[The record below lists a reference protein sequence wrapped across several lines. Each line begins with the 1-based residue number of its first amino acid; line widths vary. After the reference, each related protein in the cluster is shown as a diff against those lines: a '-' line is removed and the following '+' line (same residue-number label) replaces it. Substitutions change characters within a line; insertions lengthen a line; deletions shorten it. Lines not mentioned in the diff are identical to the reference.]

1 MRIVYMGTPE
11 FAVPPLRALCE
22 CGRAPVM
29 TVTQPDRRR
38 DRGKRLQSPPVKD
51 MSGEYAIPVIQPL
64 SLTNNTE
71 FRELLTDAAPDLIVV
86 AAYGRI
92 LPADVLSLPRLG
104 CINIHASIL
113 PAYRGAAPIQRAV
126 MNGERETGVT
136 LMHMAETMDTGDII
150 AVRKTNIENKT
161 AGELF
166 DELSRMGARLLT
178 DTLPCIETGRAPRR
192 PQDESK
198 ACYAPMIR
206 KEDAHVD
213 FSKSSDAV
221 CSLIRGMNPH
231 PIAFARMGDAM
242 LKLWE
247 AFPIPVTR
255 PGPAGTAVSISDD
268 GISVAAGDGAV
279 LITVIQSPG
288 KRPMRVAEYL
298 RGNKIHTGAIFT

>member
-1 MRIVYMGTPE
+1 MRIVYMGTPD
-11 FAVPPLRALCE
+11 FAVPPLKALCE

-38 DRGKRLQSPPVKD
+38 NRGKRLQSPPVKD
-51 MSGEYAIPVIQPL
+51 LSTEYDIPVIQPESL
-64 SLTNNTE
+64 SGNAE
-71 FRELLTDAAPDLIVV
+71 FRESLAGAAPDLIVV

-104 CINIHASIL
+104 CVNIHASVL

-126 MNGERETGVT
+126 MNGESETGVT
-136 LMHMAETMDTGDII
+136 LMYMAEAMDTGDII
-150 AVRKTNIENKT
+150 AVRKTNVGNKT

-166 DELSRMGARLLT
+166 DELSLMGARLLT

-192 PQDESK
+192 PQDESR

-213 FSKSSDAV
+213 FSKNSDEV
-221 CSLIRGMNPH
+221 CRLIRGMNPH

-247 AFPIPVTR
+247 ALPIPVTR
-255 PGPAGTAVSISDD
+255 PGPAGTVISVSDD
-268 GISVAAGDGAV
+268 GISVATNDGAA
-279 LITVIQSPG
+279 LITVIQAPG

-298 RGNKIHTGAIFT
+298 RGNKINIGANFT